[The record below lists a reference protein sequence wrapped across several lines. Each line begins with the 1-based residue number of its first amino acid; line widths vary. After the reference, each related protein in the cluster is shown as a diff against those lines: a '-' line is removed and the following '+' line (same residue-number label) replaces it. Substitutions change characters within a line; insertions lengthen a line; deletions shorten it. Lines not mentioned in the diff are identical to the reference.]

1 MVEFEIVIIIQQQH
15 SRKKS
20 CWPCNNSYNFLP
32 KLQHSTA
39 TEFAIVWQFSIQK
52 ADIQSHGGLY
62 RDLHAKAYTCSCTVK
77 MLLQRSF
84 TSLCNKL
91 DKRKDEMALEA
102 LHFHQSIQ
110 ILRPKTFKDHSLN
123 ILNTIRCWRTFFC
136 FYLLTK
142 QCFFSSIDTMNL
154 S

>member
-1 MVEFEIVIIIQQQH
+1 MYIDQL
-15 SRKKS
+15 
-20 CWPCNNSYNFLP
+20 N
-32 KLQHSTA
+32 
-39 TEFAIVWQFSIQK
+39 
-52 ADIQSHGGLY
+52 GGLI
-62 RDLHAKAYTCSCTVK
+62 LVPCTVK

-123 ILNTIRCWRTFFC
+123 ILNTIRC
-136 FYLLTK
+136 
-142 QCFFSSIDTMNL
+142 
-154 S
+154 